1 MRRMGP
7 WWPLLLLLTIVA
19 AGRLGEAG
27 EKKDADDEVVAEVD
41 SVKIKRSDL
50 EAERKQIIAATGR
63 RPPNNERLLE
73 NLINKALLQA
83 HFTKEGLNPTEAEV
97 QAQIQRLDAELTR
110 KGSSYPAQL
119 ARLGLTAEAHAAILR
134 FELAKKKLVDE
145 IREGVTDKKVRA
157 EFDAHP
163 AWYDGSRIRLSQ
175 IFIDTSTLGGDPE
188 ELQKAKK
195 TIDKCYAQLEEGKDF
210 AQVARN
216 SSQGPNSALGG
227 DIGWF
232 LRKGKMAE
240 ALIEPV
246 WDLEVDHY
254 TKPIRGPRGWHIFK
268 VTGREPAYFT
278 LLGCTR
284 RIRNTLVQRE
294 FDAKL
299 KELKDKAKIKKML

>member
-1 MRRMGP
+1 MQRMGP
-7 WWPLLLLLTIVA
+7 WWPLLILLTIVA
-19 AGRLGEAG
+19 AGGLGEAG
-27 EKKDADDEVVAEVD
+27 AKKDAGDEVVAEVD
-41 SVKIKRSDL
+41 SVKIKRSAL
-50 EAERKQIIAATGR
+50 EAERKQIIAATGK

-73 NLINKALLQA
+73 NLINKALLRA

-119 ARLGLTAEAHAAILR
+119 GRLGLTAEAHAAILR

-145 IREGVTDKKVRA
+145 MREAVTDKKARA

-195 TIDKCYAQLEEGKDF
+195 TVDKCYAQLEESKQF

-216 SSQGPNSALGG
+216 SSQGPNSAQGG

-268 VTGREPAYFT
+268 VAGREPAYFT
-278 LLGCTR
+278 FLGCKR

-299 KELKDKAKIKKML
+299 KELKDKAKVKKML